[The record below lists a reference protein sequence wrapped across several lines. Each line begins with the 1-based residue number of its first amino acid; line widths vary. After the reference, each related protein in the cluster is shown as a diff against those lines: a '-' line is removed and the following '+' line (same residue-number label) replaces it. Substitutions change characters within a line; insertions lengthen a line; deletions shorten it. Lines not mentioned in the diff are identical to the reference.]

1 MKQEKIVSIED
12 RIPKLKQARKK
23 KANRRLII
31 YLSIFF
37 LLIAIIV
44 YMQSPLSHIKVINVE
59 GVEHVDEQE
68 ILKRSELNTETN
80 IWTVTKKSIEQR
92 IEKHPVVS
100 NVEIRKKLP
109 STIEINV
116 TEFERVGYV
125 FQDNGYYLLLEN
137 GNMLSEPQQPTGD
150 APLLLQFTDESY
162 LQRMTEELKNLP
174 KSILNLISEIYWNPA
189 EEDENKIL
197 LYMNDGIMVDS
208 SIRDFSEKMKIYP
221 SIAAQI
227 EPGSKGILHIGVGA
241 YFEKFE

>member
-1 MKQEKIVSIED
+1 GRKSDMKQEKIVSIED

-59 GVEHVDEQE
+59 GIEHVDEQE

-100 NVEIRKKLP
+100 NVEIRKK
-109 STIEINV
+109 
-116 TEFERVGYV
+116 
-125 FQDNGYYLLLEN
+125 
-137 GNMLSEPQQPTGD
+137 
-150 APLLLQFTDESY
+150 
-162 LQRMTEELKNLP
+162 
-174 KSILNLISEIYWNPA
+174 
-189 EEDENKIL
+189 
-197 LYMNDGIMVDS
+197 
-208 SIRDFSEKMKIYP
+208 
-221 SIAAQI
+221 
-227 EPGSKGILHIGVGA
+227 
-241 YFEKFE
+241 

>member
-59 GVEHVDEQE
+59 GIEHVDEQE

-174 KSILNLISEIYWNPA
+174 KSILNLISEIYWNPV

>member
-59 GVEHVDEQE
+59 GIEHVDEQE